1 MNQERRQHSSQ
12 RTGIWVFIA
21 LAALTILEF
30 VIAYMEL
37 AWWSVF
43 IIIAIIK
50 AWLVI
55 QYYMHFSR
63 LFAGEAVRHD
73 N

>member
-1 MNQERRQHSSQ
+1 MKEYNPHKMG
-12 RTGIWVFIA
+12 TYVFIA
-21 LAALTILEF
+21 LALLTAVEFAVAALALT
-30 VIAYMEL
+30 
-37 AWWSVF
+37 WWSVF

-63 LFAGEAVRHD
+63 LFTEETVGHD
-73 N
+73 S

>member
-1 MNQERRQHSSQ
+1 MNDEQRQHSPQ
-12 RTGIWVFIA
+12 RTGVLVFIA
-21 LAALTILEF
+21 LAVLTVLEF
-30 VIAYMEL
+30 VIAFMEL
-37 AWWSVF
+37 QWWSVF
-43 IIIAIIK
+43 IIIAVIK

-63 LFAGEAVRHD
+63 LFAEETVRHD

>member
-1 MNQERRQHSSQ
+1 MNNGNKKQHQRR
-12 RTGIWVFIA
+12 GFVVFMALGFLTAAEFAIA
-21 LAALTILEF
+21 TLD
-30 VIAYMEL
+30 MQ
-37 AWWSVF
+37 WWSVF

-55 QYYMHFSR
+55 QYYMHFPR
-63 LFAGEAVRHD
+63 LFAEERVSHD

>member
-1 MNQERRQHSSQ
+1 MNQEQTQHSPQ
-12 RTGIWVFIA
+12 RTGLWVFIA
-21 LAALTILEF
+21 LAVLTGLEF
-30 VIAYMEL
+30 VIAFMEL
-37 AWWSVF
+37 QWWSVF